1 MGGRGS
7 GGGRGGGGRSGG
19 GGGGANPSELRNKY
33 ENDNNAFRTEFMDK
47 YHQMTDDELNRAY
60 RSTQVQMN
68 KARRNLDTELESF
81 NKIREKFSN
90 TDSKD
95 KNFPKIS
102 DEFDRQVER
111 VREAR
116 TLSDM
121 KTQIHYLALNE
132 KRNIRKK

>member
-7 GGGRGGGGRSGG
+7 GGGRSGG
-19 GGGGANPSELRNKY
+19 GGGARANSSELKNKY

-47 YHQMTDDELNRAY
+47 YHQMTDDELNKAY
-60 RSTQVQMN
+60 RSTQAQMN
-68 KARRNLDTELESF
+68 KARRNLDAELESF

-90 TDSKD
+90 GDSND